1 MRITRITKIIAAAAL
16 TMLLWSCTTPKLGYF
31 QGVESGT
38 VQQLAQQQII
48 KLQPGDKLSILVG
61 SKDPGL
67 AYLFNLQIVGRYR
80 TSRSDASLTTSQVA
94 CYTVDPNGDIDF
106 PVLGTLHLAGMTRSE
121 IAAYIKGQLIGRDM
135 LKDPVVTVDFLDL
148 TVSVLG
154 EVHSPGRY
162 SIDHDK
168 ISLIEALGKA
178 GDLTIYGK
186 RENVLVQRTQGDK
199 LYNYRVDLTN
209 PESLYNSPV
218 YYLQQGDLVYVEP
231 NDKKARESTVNGNTL
246 RTPTF
251 WMSVAS
257 LVASLSVI
265 IFRR

>member
-1 MRITRITKIIAAAAL
+1 MKLNKITKIAAFLAIG
-16 TMLLWSCTTPKLGYF
+16 TMLWSCETPKLGYF

-38 VQQLAQQQII
+38 VQQLSDPSII
-48 KLQPGDKLSILVG
+48 KLQTGDKLSILVG

-80 TSRSDASLTTSQVA
+80 TTRSDASLTTSQVA
-94 CYTVDPNGDIDF
+94 CYTVDPEGNIDF
-106 PVLGTLHLAGMTRSE
+106 PVLGKLNLVGMTRSE
-121 IAAYIKGQLIGRDM
+121 VAGYIKGQLIGREL

-148 TVSVLG
+148 SISVLG
-154 EVHSPGRY
+154 EVHTPGRY
-162 SIDHDK
+162 GIDHDK
-168 ISLIEALGKA
+168 ITLIEAIGKA

-186 RENVLVQRTQGDK
+186 RNNVLVQRIAGNK
-199 LYNYRVDLTN
+199 LYNYRVDLTD
-209 PESLYNSPV
+209 PQSLYSSPV

-251 WMSVAS
+251 WMSVTSLLAS
-257 LVASLSVI
+257 LCVI
-265 IFRR
+265 IFR